1 MKPYKVLIFIFL
13 CFFVLAVLGSLFPPD
28 GLKIGQ
34 ITLRFPSPA
43 AVFATSDETSLNVDK
58 SVHDLQQ
65 KKNMQAIQS
74 TVDSLKYYKNYV
86 RNDVTRLYFP
96 GNNYKY
102 FDKLFAL
109 MENGSKNEVIHIMH
123 YGDSQIEMDRIS
135 SLFRQRLQDQFGGMG
150 AGIVPPIQT
159 IPSFTVWQS
168 YAGDLQRYVVYGD
181 TSQPRAPHR
190 RYGLLAT
197 FAQLYSNATISVG
210 TSNYKKA
217 PEKSKTFQ
225 CVNLIIGN
233 NEAGFSAT
241 CKGKT
246 QTISQT
252 KKGVSVLKWE
262 FQEPVSRTTVTLN
275 GKAEIYGISMSGKKG
290 VTLSNVPMRGCS
302 GTIFTRIDSA
312 NLTQSYKQM
321 NVALIILQFGG
332 NMMPQINGQKAIER
346 YMKNISRQIQYLKRV
361 NPKAEIL
368 FIGPSDMAKRVD
380 GKLQTYPYL
389 PELNDALRETVLKN
403 GAAYWDL
410 FNVMGGK
417 NAMIQWVKHQP
428 AWAGPDYVHF
438 TEAGAYEIAQILSNS
453 FLIHYDFYA
462 LRKSQNSELIDKFM
476 QLD

>member
-1 MKPYKVLIFIFL
+1 
-13 CFFVLAVLGSLFPPD
+13 
-28 GLKIGQ
+28 
-34 ITLRFPSPA
+34 
-43 AVFATSDETSLNVDK
+43 
-58 SVHDLQQ
+58 
-65 KKNMQAIQS
+65 
-74 TVDSLKYYKNYV
+74 
-86 RNDVTRLYFP
+86 
-96 GNNYKY
+96 
-102 FDKLFAL
+102 
-109 MENGSKNEVIHIMH
+109 
-123 YGDSQIEMDRIS
+123 
-135 SLFRQRLQDQFGGMG
+135 
-150 AGIVPPIQT
+150 
-159 IPSFTVWQS
+159 
-168 YAGDLQRYVVYGD
+168 
-181 TSQPRAPHR
+181 
-190 RYGLLAT
+190 
-197 FAQLYSNATISVG
+197 
-210 TSNYKKA
+210 
-217 PEKSKTFQ
+217 
-225 CVNLIIGN
+225 
-233 NEAGFSAT
+233 
-241 CKGKT
+241 
-246 QTISQT
+246 
-252 KKGVSVLKWE
+252 
-262 FQEPVSRTTVTLN
+262 
-275 GKAEIYGISMSGKKG
+275 GISMSGKKG

-312 NLTQSYKQM
+312 NLAQSYTQM

-332 NMMPQINGQKAIER
+332 NMMPQINGHKAIER